1 MSAKEIQDLMEQ
13 EIEMLKRLLALAQ
26 DKKEAILH
34 DDLEKLTSIVKAE
47 EAELMAVNSFLDR
60 NHPHL
65 TQASAC
71 PPLEQEKEVL
81 TRQIKELNLLNQEL
95 LEDSLALVKYSLR
108 VIHGDEENNMYGS
121 TGNVESPSNKSV
133 INWRG

>member
-1 MSAKEIQDLMEQ
+1 MSAKGIQELMEQ

-34 DDLEKLTSIVKAE
+34 NDLEKLTQIVKAE
-47 EAELMAVNSFLDR
+47 EAELTAVNSFVEKNYPQLA
-60 NHPHL
+60 
-65 TQASAC
+65 QASAC
-71 PPLEQEKEVL
+71 SPLDQEKEVL
-81 TRQIKELNLLNQEL
+81 VRQIKELNNLNQQL

-108 VIHGDEENNMYGS
+108 VLHGDEDNNLYGA
-121 TGNVESPSNKSV
+121 TGNVESAGNKSV

>member
-1 MSAKEIQDLMEQ
+1 MAAKGIQELMKE

-34 DDLEKLTSIVKAE
+34 NDLEELTKIIKAE
-47 EAELMAVNSFLDR
+47 EAELTAVNSFVEENYPQLS
-60 NHPHL
+60 
-65 TQASAC
+65 QASAC
-71 PPLEQEKEVL
+71 APFDQEKEVL
-81 TRQIKELNLLNQEL
+81 VKQIKELNSLNQQL

-108 VIHGDEENNMYGS
+108 VIQGDEENNLYGA
-121 TGNVESPSNKSV
+121 TGNVESTGNKSV